1 MKKLF
6 LIGLLVLSAQAMAKN
21 EVRLVHQTCK
31 LAVHPTYTNDGLN
44 LIVTQA
50 ANDYLSDKGYKVIT
64 MDQAREET
72 DNVMA
77 IKVDLRTTIDGKKG
91 RCKAIMSLR
100 PTIDELGSDMLL
112 ATIIDKK
119 GSYKTVS
126 NKCIKQIIKNVK
138 KYPKCGT
145 VLDPEA
151 EQDLPPQ
158 DDQTGDDQ
166 TGDDQTGDDQTG
178 EEGDVAEDDQQDDQ
192 AGEEE
197 GNEEDGP
204 LKRFGKRI
212 AGIFKR

>member
-6 LIGLLVLSAQAMAKN
+6 LLCLIVLSAQAMAKN
-21 EVRLVHQTCK
+21 EVRLVHESCK

-50 ANDYLSDKGYKVIT
+50 ANDYLTDKGYKVLS
-64 MDQAREET
+64 MEQARAET
-72 DNVMA
+72 GNVMA

-100 PTIDELGSDMLL
+100 PTIDELDSDMLL

-145 VLDPEA
+145 VLDPDA
-151 EQDLPPQ
+151 EGDLPNDGSDNTDEGDIA
-158 DDQTGDDQ
+158 DDNSEEGNQ
-166 TGDDQTGDDQTG
+166 
-178 EEGDVAEDDQQDDQ
+178 EEGDS
-192 AGEEE
+192 AGDKVR
-197 GNEEDGP
+197 N
-204 LKRFGKRI
+204 FI
-212 AGIFKR
+212 SGIFRK